1 MPLAV
6 NLAAQSFTGRS
17 AMHDAKDERPAE
29 ASAAD
34 GRCKGGGNCAQC
46 QSERAISATL
56 PGDAG
61 ETNAPALPE
70 LHDAAKPCATKRVLA
85 GLAP

>member
-34 GRCKGGGNCAQC
+34 GPCKGGGNCAQW
-46 QSERAISATL
+46 QAEGTISAKL
-56 PGDAG
+56 PGGADEAS
-61 ETNAPALPE
+61 APALPE
-70 LHDAAKPCATKRVLA
+70 LHDAAKPCATKHVLA
-85 GLAP
+85 GLAL

>member
-1 MPLAV
+1 V

-29 ASAAD
+29 ASAAS

-46 QSERAISATL
+46 QSARAISAR
-56 PGDAG
+56 
-61 ETNAPALPE
+61 LPE
-70 LHDAAKPCATKRVLA
+70 NVGPLPRSTCSSDEIELTDPPS
-85 GLAP
+85 G